1 MITPPRAITR
11 LVVTAVML
19 AGLLGVAVATLPVP
33 PADAAPRMAA
43 GSTSTQTR
51 PAMRAADRCLGPDI
65 LCDAGDALLDQGG
78 GVLKAGA
85 DALGGMPGVP
95 GAGIRALPGVPGV
108 PDPSKLFSG
117 KIPGLGGIT
126 NPLGGLG
133 EAVAKAAADAWT
145 AAMLAIWSSG
155 LFILRI
161 VLSFSEMFLIPDL
174 RADGPGKG
182 VYGFTLWL
190 AGALVAILTLVQ
202 LGAAA
207 FKREG
212 KGLGRALI
220 GAGQFVIVCAC
231 WFGYCTLIVAACGA
245 LTRALMK
252 ALLGVNTWPDWEPLG
267 GLAAQ
272 DITDGTVATVL
283 AFLGVFL
290 WIAAIGHIL
299 VYLAR
304 AAALLVLTAT
314 GPLSA
319 SGLVAEATRSWFWK
333 SLRWFHAAAFTPVLM
348 VIVLGIGV
356 QMVGGVAAHLA
367 DGAQKS
373 IGTALPAVML
383 ILVSVVAPLALF
395 KLLAFV
401 DPGTPSG
408 SSFRQGMGAV
418 GGLQGL
424 FSGSG
429 GGMGRG
435 GSDAASSSDDNGR
448 SAGESSAE
456 SSTGDRFTKSTQGV
470 LGHLGPAGSGV
481 AAGLGMVTSM
491 GAKAAGLLTD
501 QTNQAGV
508 GQNTYG
514 PDFSAM
520 GSNSRSD
527 PSGQGRHRDGLNGL
541 GPGRHPH
548 GDHDSDDPKHGDG
561 GGSGGG
567 QAPPMPPTP
576 APFSPMPPGSAGPAG
591 AGSGGGGGGAAKGP
605 RVGERLAGP
614 PYRRWRDQ
622 TRTPL
627 SSQQPQ

>member
-1 MITPPRAITR
+1 MNTAFRVITR
-11 LVVTAVML
+11 LVPAAVML
-19 AGLLGVAVATLPVP
+19 AGLLGTAVVILPAP
-33 PADAAPRMAA
+33 PAHAAPHTAA
-43 GSTSTQTR
+43 GAASMQTH
-51 PAMRAADRCLGPDI
+51 PALRLAASCPGLDI
-65 LCDAGDALLDQGG
+65 VCDAGGATRDHGRDALQGG
-78 GVLKAGA
+78 A
-85 DALGGMPGVP
+85 DVLGGLPGLPGAGVP
-95 GAGIRALPGVPGV
+95 GLPGIPGN
-108 PDPSKLFSG
+108 PDPSDLFSAG
-117 KIPGLGGIT
+117 IAGLSGIS
-126 NPLGGLG
+126 NPLDGLG
-133 EAVAKAAADAWT
+133 EAIAKAAVDAWT

-161 VLSFSEMFLIPDL
+161 VLTFSEMFLIPDL
-174 RADGPGKG
+174 RAEGPGKD

-190 AGALVAILTLVQ
+190 AGALVVILTLVQ

-212 KGLGRALI
+212 KGLARALI
-220 GAGQFVIVCAC
+220 GAGQFVLVCAC

-267 GLAAQ
+267 GLGTE

-304 AAALLVLTAT
+304 AASLLVLTAT
-314 GPLSA
+314 GPLAA
-319 SGLVAEATRSWFWK
+319 SGLVTETTRSWFWK

-424 FSGSG
+424 LSG
-429 GGMGRG
+429 GGSAASG
-435 GSDAASSSDDNGR
+435 GSSAASTSDDNGR

-456 SSTGDRFTKSTQGV
+456 SSTGDRFTQSTRGV
-470 LGHLGPAGSGV
+470 LGGSGPVGAGV
-481 AAGLGMVTSM
+481 AAGIGIVTSM

-520 GSNSRSD
+520 RSD
-527 PSGQGRHRDGLNGL
+527 SQSGRNGL

-548 GDHDSDDPKHGDG
+548 GDHDSDDPSNDGD
-561 GGSGGG
+561 
-567 QAPPMPPTP
+567 
-576 APFSPMPPGSAGPAG
+576 
-591 AGSGGGGGGAAKGP
+591 SGGGGGDQAPPMAPTPFTFTPAPPAPATAGGGAGGAA
-605 RVGERLAGP
+605 AGGAAVP
-614 PYRRWRDQ
+614 PVA
-622 TRTPL
+622 
-627 SSQQPQ
+627 

>member
-1 MITPPRAITR
+1 MSTPARAITR
-11 LVVTAVML
+11 LVLAAVML
-19 AGLLGVAVATLPVP
+19 SGLSGAAVAILSAP
-33 PADAAPRMAA
+33 PADAAPRAA
-43 GSTSTQTR
+43 AASASMQTR
-51 PAMRAADRCLGPDI
+51 PVVRLAAGCLGPDI
-65 LCDAGDALLDQGG
+65 VCDAGGAILDHGG
-78 GVLKAGA
+78 HVLEGGA
-85 DALGGMPGVP
+85 DVLGG
-95 GAGIRALPGVPGV
+95 LPGLPGTGIAGLPRVPGV
-108 PDPSKLFSG
+108 PDHSDLFSAG
-117 KIPGLGGIT
+117 VPGLGGIS
-126 NPLGGLG
+126 NPLDGLG

-161 VLSFSEMFLIPDL
+161 VLTFSEMFLIPDL
-174 RADGPGKG
+174 RADGPGKD

-190 AGALVAILTLVQ
+190 AGALVVILTLVQ

-212 KGLGRALI
+212 KGLARALI
-220 GAGQFVIVCAC
+220 GAGQFVLVCAC

-267 GLAAQ
+267 GLGTE

-304 AAALLVLTAT
+304 AASLLVLTAT
-314 GPLSA
+314 GPLAA

-356 QMVGGVAAHLA
+356 QMVGGVAAQLA

-424 FSGSG
+424 LSG
-429 GGMGRG
+429 GGSAAGG
-435 GSDAASSSDDNGR
+435 GSNAASTSDDNGR

-470 LGHLGPAGSGV
+470 LGALGPVGAGM
-481 AAGLGMVTSM
+481 AAGMGMVTSM

-520 GSNSRSD
+520 GSNSE
-527 PSGQGRHRDGLNGL
+527 SGQNGQ

-548 GDHDSDDPKHGDG
+548 GDHDSDDPAG
-561 GGSGGG
+561 GGDQAPSMPQTPSTFTPAQSSPAAASGG
-567 QAPPMPPTP
+567 A
-576 APFSPMPPGSAGPAG
+576 
-591 AGSGGGGGGAAKGP
+591 GGGAAGGAA
-605 RVGERLAGP
+605 VP
-614 PYRRWRDQ
+614 PVA
-622 TRTPL
+622 
-627 SSQQPQ
+627 

>member
-1 MITPPRAITR
+1 MNTPARAITR
-11 LVVTAVML
+11 RVLAAVML
-19 AGLLGVAVATLPVP
+19 AGLLGAAVAVLPAP
-33 PADAAPRMAA
+33 SADAAFPMTAA
-43 GSTSTQTR
+43 GSASRQTGPALR
-51 PAMRAADRCLGPDI
+51 PAAGCVGPDI
-65 LCDAGDALLDQGG
+65 GCDAGGAILDRGDD
-78 GVLKAGA
+78 VLEGGA
-85 DALGGMPGVP
+85 DVLGGLPGLPGAGVP
-95 GAGIRALPGVPGV
+95 GLPGIPGV
-108 PDPSKLFSG
+108 PDHSDLFSG
-117 KIPGLGGIT
+117 GIPGLGGVS
-126 NPLGGLG
+126 NPLDGLG
-133 EAVAKAAADAWT
+133 EAIAKAAADAWT

-161 VLSFSEMFLIPDL
+161 VLTFSEMFLIPDL
-174 RADGPGKG
+174 RADGPGKD
-182 VYGFTLWL
+182 VYAFTLWL
-190 AGALVAILTLVQ
+190 AGALVVILTLVQ

-212 KGLGRALI
+212 KGLARALI
-220 GAGQFVIVCAC
+220 GAGQFVLVCAC
-231 WFGYCTLIVAACGA
+231 WFGYCTIIVAACGA

-252 ALLGVNTWPDWEPLG
+252 ALLGVNTWPDWEPLN
-267 GLAAQ
+267 GLGTQ

-319 SGLVAEATRSWFWK
+319 SGLVTEATRSWFWK

-418 GGLQGL
+418 GGVQGL
-424 FSGSG
+424 LSG
-429 GGMGRG
+429 GGSAAGG
-435 GSDAASSSDDNGR
+435 GSNAASTSDDNGR

-456 SSTGDRFTKSTQGV
+456 SSTGDRFTKSTQGL
-470 LGHLGPAGSGV
+470 LGALGPV
-481 AAGLGMVTSM
+481 AAGMGAGMGRVTSM
-491 GAKAAGLLTD
+491 GAKATGMLTD

-520 GSNSRSD
+520 RSNSQSD
-527 PSGQGRHRDGLNGL
+527 QNGA

-548 GDHDSDDPKHGDG
+548 DDNDSDNPGDSD
-561 GGSGGG
+561 SGGG
-567 QAPPMPPTP
+567 GGGGGDQAPPMPPTP
-576 APFSPMPPGSAGPAG
+576 STFTPAPAAPAAAGQPGQGSAGPGGAAGGG
-591 AGSGGGGGGAAKGP
+591 AGGAGGAGGGAAGGAA
-605 RVGERLAGP
+605 VP
-614 PYRRWRDQ
+614 PVA
-622 TRTPL
+622 
-627 SSQQPQ
+627 

>member
-1 MITPPRAITR
+1 MNTPARTITRITR
-11 LVVTAVML
+11 LVVVAVL
-19 AGLLGVAVATLPVP
+19 LTGLLGAAAAIGPSA
-33 PADAAPRMAA
+33 PAHAA
-43 GSTSTQTR
+43 S
-51 PAMRAADRCLGPDI
+51 AADTASTGVQSSPSLSLAADCLGPDI
-65 LCDAGDALLDQGG
+65 VCEAGGAVLDHGG
-78 GVLKAGA
+78 DLMEGGADVLGGLPGLPRLPEAGA
-85 DALGGMPGVP
+85 PGLPSVSGAPDHSALFRKG
-95 GAGIRALPGVPGV
+95 
-108 PDPSKLFSG
+108 
-117 KIPGLGGIT
+117 IPGLGKIS
-126 NPLGGLG
+126 NPLNGLG
-133 EAVAKAAADAWT
+133 QAVAKAAADAWT

-161 VLSFSEMFLIPDL
+161 VLTFSEMFLIPDL
-174 RADGPGKG
+174 RADGPGKD
-182 VYGFTLWL
+182 VYAFTLWL
-190 AGALVAILTLVQ
+190 AGALVVILTLVQ

-212 KGLGRALI
+212 KGLARALI
-220 GAGQFVIVCAC
+220 GTGQFVIVCAC

-290 WIAAIGHIL
+290 WVAAIGHIL

-319 SGLVAEATRSWFWK
+319 SGLVAEATRTWFWK

-395 KLLAFV
+395 KLLAFI

-408 SSFRQGMGAV
+408 SSFRQGMGAA

-424 FSGSG
+424 LSG
-429 GGMGRG
+429 GGSATGG
-435 GSDAASSSDDNGR
+435 GSDAASTSDDNFR
-448 SAGESSAE
+448 SAGESGAE

-470 LGHLGPAGSGV
+470 MGRLGAAGPAL
-481 AAGLGMVTSM
+481 AAGMGKVTSM
-491 GAKAAGLLTD
+491 GANAAGLLTD

-520 GSNSRSD
+520 RSNSQNR
-527 PSGQGRHRDGLNGL
+527 P

-548 GDHDSDDPKHGDG
+548 DDHDNNHPDHGDDAG
-561 GGSGGG
+561 GG
-567 QAPPMPPTP
+567 A
-576 APFSPMPPGSAGPAG
+576 
-591 AGSGGGGGGAAKGP
+591 GGGGAGG
-605 RVGERLAGP
+605 GEQAPPIPHAPSPFSPVPPGNAGP
-614 PYRRWRDQ
+614 EGAAGGAGVGGAAGGAAVP
-622 TRTPL
+622 PVA
-627 SSQQPQ
+627 

>member
-1 MITPPRAITR
+1 
-11 LVVTAVML
+11 ML
-19 AGLLGVAVATLPVP
+19 AGGADVLGSLPGLP
-33 PADAAPRMAA
+33 AA
-43 GSTSTQTR
+43 G
-51 PAMRAADRCLGPDI
+51 MRGLPS
-65 LCDAGDALLDQGG
+65 LN
-78 GVLKAGA
+78 GVS
-85 DALGGMPGVP
+85 
-95 GAGIRALPGVPGV
+95 
-108 PDPSKLFSG
+108 DPSELFAAA
-117 KIPGLGGIT
+117 IPGLGAIP
-126 NPLGGLG
+126 NPLEGLG
-133 EAVAKAAADAWT
+133 GAIAKSAADAWT

-161 VLSFSEMFLIPDL
+161 VLTFSELFLIPDL
-174 RADGPGKG
+174 RAEGPGRD

-190 AGALVAILTLVQ
+190 AGALVVILTLVQ
-202 LGAAA
+202 LGAAT

-220 GAGQFVIVCAC
+220 GAGQFVLVCAC

-252 ALLGVNTWPDWEPLG
+252 ALLGVNTWPDWKPLA
-267 GLAAQ
+267 GLGTQ

-283 AFLGVFL
+283 AFLGLFL
-290 WIAAIGHIL
+290 WIAAIGHLL

-304 AAALLVLTAT
+304 AASLLVLTAT

-367 DGAQKS
+367 DGAQRS

-424 FSGSG
+424 LSG
-429 GGMGRG
+429 GSSAGG
-435 GSDAASSSDDNGR
+435 GSDAASTSDDSGR
-448 SAGESSAE
+448 SSGESSAE
-456 SSTGDRFTKSTQGV
+456 SATGDRFSKSAHSG
-470 LGHLGPAGSGV
+470 LGAGV
-481 AAGLGMVTSM
+481 ATGMGMLTSM

-520 GSNSRSD
+520 RSNGQ
-527 PSGQGRHRDGLNGL
+527 SGQGL
-541 GPGRHPH
+541 GPGRHPP
-548 GDHDSDDPKHGDG
+548 GDDATDDPDQG
-561 GGSGGG
+561 GGAGGG
-567 QAPPMPPTP
+567 GGEQGSPRPPTP
-576 APFSPMPPGSAGPAG
+576 PAFTPASPVFAGAGQPGSAGTG
-591 AGSGGGGGGAAKGP
+591 AGPTAAGTSAGGAAGGAGGGAA
-605 RVGERLAGP
+605 VP
-614 PYRRWRDQ
+614 PVA
-622 TRTPL
+622 
-627 SSQQPQ
+627 

>member
-1 MITPPRAITR
+1 MNTR
-11 LVVTAVML
+11 PNTSPVLAVAMLTGLLLVALVVL
-19 AGLLGVAVATLPVP
+19 AAA
-33 PADAAPRMAA
+33 PADAVPHAA
-43 GSTSTQTR
+43 VASAGTQT
-51 PAMRAADRCLGPDI
+51 PPVLTPSADCLGSDV
-65 LCDAGDALLDQGG
+65 LCDAGGTIGRGG
-78 GVLKAGA
+78 DMLQSGA
-85 DALGGMPGVP
+85 DVLGGLPGLP
-95 GAGIRALPGVPGV
+95 GAGARGLAGLPAV
-108 PDPSKLFSG
+108 PDLSGLFDAG
-117 KIPGLGGIT
+117 IPGLDGIA
-126 NPLGGLG
+126 NPLEGLG

-161 VLSFSEMFLIPDL
+161 VLTFSEMFLIPDL
-174 RADGPGKG
+174 RAEGPGKD

-190 AGALVAILTLVQ
+190 AGALVVVLTLVQ

-220 GAGQFVIVCAC
+220 GAGQFVVVCVC

-245 LTRALMK
+245 LSRALMK

-267 GLAAQ
+267 GMSAQ

-356 QMVGGVAAHLA
+356 QMVGGVAAQLA
-367 DGAQKS
+367 DGAQRS

-424 FSGSG
+424 FSGG
-429 GGMGRG
+429 GRG
-435 GSDAASSSDDNGR
+435 GGGAAGDGSNAASTSDDNGR

-456 SSTGDRFTKSTQGV
+456 SSTGDRFSKSTQGV
-470 LGHLGPAGSGV
+470 LGALGPAGARA

-501 QTNQAGV
+501 QANQAGV

-520 GSNSRSD
+520 GSNSHGK
-527 PSGQGRHRDGLNGL
+527 PSGQGDPNGL

-548 GDHDSDDPKHGDG
+548 GDNDSDDPQHG
-561 GGSGGG
+561 GG
-567 QAPPMPPTP
+567 T
-576 APFSPMPPGSAGPAG
+576 
-591 AGSGGGGGGAAKGP
+591 GGGGGDQAPPVPPTPSSFNQMPAAGGPAPAATGHPTQGTTGPTGGPAGGAGGGAGAGAAGGAA
-605 RVGERLAGP
+605 VP
-614 PYRRWRDQ
+614 PVA
-622 TRTPL
+622 
-627 SSQQPQ
+627 

>member
-1 MITPPRAITR
+1 MLTGLLRVA
-11 LVVTAVML
+11 LVVL
-19 AGLLGVAVATLPVP
+19 AAP
-33 PADAAPRMAA
+33 PADAVPHAAA
-43 GSTSTQTR
+43 GSASTQTR
-51 PAMRAADRCLGPDI
+51 PAVRPAAGCLGPDVV
-65 LCDAGDALLDQGG
+65 CDAGGAILDRGG
-78 GVLKAGA
+78 DVLEGGA
-85 DALGGMPGVP
+85 DVLGGLPGLP
-95 GAGIRALPGVPGV
+95 GAGARGLPGLPGV
-108 PDPSKLFSG
+108 PDPSELFSG
-117 KIPGLGGIT
+117 GIPGLGGIS
-126 NPLGGLG
+126 NPLDGLG
-133 EAVAKAAADAWT
+133 EAIAKAAADAWT

-161 VLSFSEMFLIPDL
+161 VLTFSEMFLIPDL
-174 RADGPGKG
+174 RADGPGKD
-182 VYGFTLWL
+182 VYAFTLWL
-190 AGALVAILTLVQ
+190 AGALVVILTLVQ

-212 KGLGRALI
+212 KGLARALI
-220 GAGQFVIVCAC
+220 GAGQFVLVCAC
-231 WFGYCTLIVAACGA
+231 WFGYCTMIVAACGA

-252 ALLGVNTWPDWEPLG
+252 SLLGVSTWPDWEPLG
-267 GLAAQ
+267 GLGAQ

-367 DGAQKS
+367 DGTQKS

-424 FSGSG
+424 LSG
-429 GGMGRG
+429 GGAGRWRG
-435 GSDAASSSDDNGR
+435 G
-448 SAGESSAE
+448 
-456 SSTGDRFTKSTQGV
+456 
-470 LGHLGPAGSGV
+470 
-481 AAGLGMVTSM
+481 
-491 GAKAAGLLTD
+491 
-501 QTNQAGV
+501 
-508 GQNTYG
+508 
-514 PDFSAM
+514 
-520 GSNSRSD
+520 
-527 PSGQGRHRDGLNGL
+527 
-541 GPGRHPH
+541 
-548 GDHDSDDPKHGDG
+548 
-561 GGSGGG
+561 
-567 QAPPMPPTP
+567 
-576 APFSPMPPGSAGPAG
+576 
-591 AGSGGGGGGAAKGP
+591 
-605 RVGERLAGP
+605 
-614 PYRRWRDQ
+614 
-622 TRTPL
+622 
-627 SSQQPQ
+627 